1 MIYCRMKELIIIRHG
16 EADHMV
22 EDLTGGWTDSHLT
35 ELGVRQAHLTG
46 KKLGELLSD
55 RNFQFYSSDQSRA
68 VETSSVIAGYLNIQ
82 PTLAHGLR
90 ELNNGAGANLNHQD
104 ASRVAIP
111 VTIPLVDWTPYPG
124 AESWRKMSL
133 RVNAFMESLNPEQET
148 TLLVMH
154 GGSANAAICWW
165 LGLGIGE
172 TNIAFELEPCSISR
186 FAINSWGERTIYKLN
201 DTQHLITLA
210 DS

>member
-1 MIYCRMKELIIIRHG
+1 MKELIIVRHG

-22 EDLTGGWTDSHLT
+22 MDLTGGWTDSHLT

-46 KKLGELLSD
+46 QRLRRLTEHKDIK
-55 RNFQFYSSDQSRA
+55 FYSSDQPRA
-68 VETSSVIAGYLNIQ
+68 VETSSIIAQHLEIQ
-82 PTLAHGLR
+82 PVLAHGLR

-104 ASRVAIP
+104 ASEIAIP
-111 VTIPLVDWTPYPG
+111 ITTPLVDWTPYPG
-124 AESWRKMSL
+124 AESWRMMSV
-133 RVNAFMESLNPEQET
+133 RVNAFMESLSPEQET

-154 GGSANAAICWW
+154 GGSGNAAICWW

-172 TNIAFELEPCSISR
+172 TNIAFDLEPCSISR

-210 DS
+210 DI